1 MSMAYD
7 PRTIA
12 NLVLKYA
19 NSIGVKVTNLAV
31 NKIVYFLHGHY
42 LAKTGKPLV
51 EEHFEAWQHGPVLY
65 TLFNSFKKHGD
76 QPIDS
81 LAKKMDFRL
90 GQLTDVDEILEE
102 QDLGI
107 IWQYINI
114 YTRASVSQLYEWSH
128 VKGGPWYKTWNYQ
141 TQSNPG
147 MIISE
152 QEIANHFRREDSL
165 HGGFRA

>member
-1 MSMAYD
+1 MPYD

-19 NSIGVKVTNLAV
+19 NCIDRKVTNFSV

-42 LAKTGKPLV
+42 LAKTGRPLIT
-51 EEHFEAWQHGPVLY
+51 EHFEAWQHGPVLY
-65 TLFNSFKKHGD
+65 TLYNSFKRYGD

-81 LAKKMDFRL
+81 LAKKMDFSVGEL
-90 GQLTDVDEILEE
+90 VDVEE
-102 QDLGI
+102 FVEEEDAKI
-107 IWQYINI
+107 IWLYINI

-128 VKGGPWYKTWNYQ
+128 VKGGPWDKAWNYQ
-141 TQSNPG
+141 TRSNPG
-147 MIISE
+147 MVISDE
-152 QEIANHFRREDSL
+152 EIANHFRQEEAL